1 MVAGNQRGN
10 QTEPRRAMIGLRGI
24 RALGTNQIIWDS
36 GRGGVAGFGARRRT
50 GTAVTYMLK
59 YRTADGRQ
67 RWHVIGRHGSPWTPD
82 MARERA
88 RELQGEIV
96 KGADPSAEKQ
106 TARKAAT
113 IAELCD
119 LYLAD

>member
-1 MVAGNQRGN
+1 
-10 QTEPRRAMIGLRGI
+10 MIGLREI
-24 RALGTNQIIWDS
+24 RALGTNQIIWD
-36 GRGGVAGFGARRRT
+36 GGKGAVAGFGAHRVRRRT

-59 YRTADGRQ
+59 YRTADGPQ
-67 RWHVIGRHGSPWTPD
+67 RWHVIGRHGSPWTPA

-88 RELQGEIV
+88 RELLGEIV

-113 IAELCD
+113 I
-119 LYLAD
+119 